1 MDKWRIF
8 AANHPFSVLFSIT
21 LICLILSIIDI
32 FFLRIDE
39 LWGEIIISKALGF
52 FIIVLYLWS
61 LKKV

>member
-8 AANHPFSVLFSIT
+8 APNHPFLVLFFIT
-21 LICLILSIIDI
+21 LICFVLSKIDI
-32 FFLRIDE
+32 FILRIDE

-61 LKKV
+61 